1 MADKLEKTRKKPATK
16 KRAKAKKPAVVKKKK
31 VVQKQNV
38 TQSVKIVIGD
48 SKKRKA
54 PALRRVAAA
63 TKTAPPSVPVVNYH
77 RIDIPYY
84 RAVENDR
91 RPAPLF
97 DDSVNRHQT
106 HQARAIVPPDRDP
119 NRDTGND
126 LLTARDLADFRQ
138 DVSRRFGALTQR
150 VAGGLGDVSR
160 HVSRTSY
167 QLGEDLGN
175 LVEDS
180 NRRQTAANPSLTA
193 DQVHDVVSYA
203 NMVQT
208 QNQPPSLTRADL
220 DEFRETVDLGF
231 AGQKRLIEETTQK
244 IANDKPAPAT
254 PQAETV
260 RVQEAIAVPLPRLE
274 SEPAVA
280 TSPPSLVEA
289 PPEAPLPTFEDPEV
303 TRGQLQDQGAG
314 TAQPVKPVEMEKTKK
329 GPQNKGPPKGPP
341 PTQKGKPK
349 DNVGLPRRSVRIAK
363 NPPPPPRKSSKPETP
378 EEKDK
383 RIKRT
388 KQTGSGTEG
397 SPIQILDS
405 NYIKGLPVSSKKL
418 VEAYLRTHIEV
429 TTKETSSSGGETTTK
444 KLVFKID
451 GDYIPDFKALMKA
464 TGQSADQLKGKLKR
478 AKDDHEKI
486 KYYE

>member
-1 MADKLEKTRKKPATK
+1 MADKLEKTRKKTATK
-16 KRAKAKKPAVVKKKK
+16 KRAKAKKPAVVRKKK

-38 TQSVKIVIGD
+38 RQSVKIVIGD

-119 NRDTGND
+119 HRDMGND

-180 NRRQTAANPSLTA
+180 NRRQAAANPSLTA

-220 DEFRETVDLGF
+220 DEFRETVDLDF
-231 AGQKRLIEETTQK
+231 NEVKNNTQLAEPQTSPVSSPKATVTAETQTPRQ
-244 IANDKPAPAT
+244 PAP
-254 PQAETV
+254 PPEPSMPSIPEEQDETSLPGLEEE
-260 RVQEAIAVPLPRLE
+260 QPKVPPPSLE
-274 SEPAVA
+274 TEPPAVA
-280 TSPPSLVEA
+280 LPSLVGSSSSEPVKA
-289 PPEAPLPTFEDPEV
+289 KGKDDDAFDPDADRVERE
-303 TRGQLQDQGAG
+303 TQPAG
-314 TAQPVKPVEMEKTKK
+314 TSLPVGGKKKKPPTVGGKK
-329 GPQNKGPPKGPP
+329 QSTDGKPTRSRPPPQP
-341 PTQKGKPK
+341 PTQVQRDAQQSAVKTY
-349 DNVGLPRRSVRIAK
+349 VASRARRNQK
-363 NPPPPPRKSSKPETP
+363 
-378 EEKDK
+378 
-383 RIKRT
+383 
-388 KQTGSGTEG
+388 EG
-397 SPIQILDS
+397 E
-405 NYIKGLPVSSKKL
+405 PVVL
-418 VEAYLRTHIEV
+418 VEQRGQSKAHLYPKSAEAAFRAYVKNHATG
-429 TTKETSSSGGETTTK
+429 KNGS
-444 KLVFKID
+444 LVYE
-451 GDYIPDFKALMKA
+451 GVADFEELMKLIPGV
-464 TGQSADQLKGKLKR
+464 TPGGLKGRLKR
-478 AKDDHEKI
+478 ANQEGKFGRF
-486 KYYE
+486 Y